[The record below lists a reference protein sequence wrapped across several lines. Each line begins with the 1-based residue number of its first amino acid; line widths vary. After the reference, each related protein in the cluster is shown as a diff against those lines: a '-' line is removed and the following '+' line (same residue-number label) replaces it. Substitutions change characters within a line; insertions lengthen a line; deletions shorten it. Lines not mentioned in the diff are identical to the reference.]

1 MPRILIAEDN
11 IANILLIRD
20 LCKDMNFEP
29 TVVEDG
35 RAVVEAVR
43 SSPPDLILMDIHTPL
58 FDGLATTIELRS
70 LQNTNEQMMIIGLN
84 GNSSAMSAA
93 CRIAGM
99 NQILTTPLQPERLMA
114 ALRSVQAPLNL
125 QANVPEPEQQSA
137 YSESNEAVMQR
148 MAEAFGPMPVETPF
162 ARIYFANFQKLQ
174 GLFGDAWP
182 GISAHIETIT
192 RAVIEQHISENAV
205 YKRFEELDFVLMAP
219 GQTEAAC
226 ALWCKS
232 IAREICHSLAADES
246 GAKFHV
252 RKVVFF
258 GKAPTQEAETT
269 EPSARVNPVSLTNP
283 DILPWT
289 RLNFWPV
296 WDTQRRKFPIH
307 AIRADRDTEGTL
319 LAEASEALQLGGQD
333 NYFAAIDISTI
344 ADLAGRLD
352 GYDTLEQPR
361 LLGLPLHF
369 QTLGN
374 FIGRSRFLYYLE
386 QLPKRIRERLVIEI
400 HAMPDEIRIAQ
411 IAEYQKPI
419 LAHCLH
425 TMIVVS
431 PLYRN
436 FNVLKQ
442 VSNQIVG
449 VELSEAEP
457 EVEQELAALKQ
468 FGTLAKQSGLTMA
481 ASLVRDRAFRDWGLT
496 SCRYVSGPA
505 IALAQMNLCAGAK
518 LID

>member
-11 IANILLIRD
+11 TANILLIQD
-20 LCKDMNFEP
+20 FCEDMNFEM
-29 TVVEDG
+29 TVVENG
-35 RAVVEAVR
+35 QALVEAVR
-43 SSPPDLILMDIHTPL
+43 SRPPNLILMDIHTPL

-84 GNSSAMSAA
+84 GNSSALSAA

-114 ALRSVQAPLNL
+114 ALRSAQAPLNL
-125 QANVPEPEQQSA
+125 QVNVPEPEQQSA
-137 YSESNEAVMQR
+137 HSESDETVMQR
-148 MAEAFGPMPVETPF
+148 MAEAFGPVPAETPF
-162 ARIYFANFQKLQ
+162 ARIYFSNFQKLHR
-174 GLFGDAWP
+174 LLDDAWP

-192 RAVIEQHISENAV
+192 RAVVEQHVGENVA

-226 ALWCKS
+226 ALRCQT
-232 IAREICHSLAADES
+232 IVREICHSLAADES
-246 GAKFHV
+246 GAKFQV
-252 RKVVFF
+252 RTVVFF
-258 GKAPTQEAETT
+258 GKAPMQEADIT
-269 EPSARVNPVSLTNP
+269 EPSARVNPASLANP

-296 WDTQRRKFPIH
+296 WDIQRRKFPIH
-307 AIRADRDTEGTL
+307 VIRADRDAEGML
-319 LAEASEALQLGGQD
+319 LPEASEALQFGGPD
-333 NYFAAIDISTI
+333 DYFAAIDISTI

-352 GYDTLEQPR
+352 GYETVEQPR

-369 QTLGN
+369 QTLEN
-374 FIGRSRFLYYLE
+374 FTVRSRFLRYLE
-386 QLPKRIRERLVIEI
+386 QLPKMIRERLVIEI

-449 VELSEAEP
+449 VELSGADP

-481 ASLVRDRAFRDWGLT
+481 ASQVRERPFRDWGLT
-496 SCRYVSGPA
+496 CCRYASGPA
-505 IALAQMNLCAGAK
+505 IALAQMNLCAGAR